1 MAEKDKGKEAALVVG
16 AGGVGALIYA
26 LLAKKEGVVPPGE
39 VVFHLDDETRQALAA
54 TLTILA
60 EISGKLSEI
69 STKLETVGAGAL
81 PNKPALMTGQKNVT
95 TAGTAVQ
102 LPDVRIPDGFKVV
115 VMAKPGNSGYIYLG
129 NSKVSAE
136 DSSSYFDR
144 LEAGDS
150 ITLQITTLKLVWCNS
165 SVSGDGIT
173 YIVEQA

>member
-26 LLAKKEGVVPPGE
+26 LLAKREGVVPPGE
-39 VVFHLDDETRQALAA
+39 VIFHLDDETRQALAN
-54 TLTILA
+54 ILA
-60 EISGKLSEI
+60 LLNSNNGYLAQIAAKEIGIL
-69 STKLETVGAGAL
+69 A
-81 PNKPALMTGQKNVT
+81 NKPALAIGQKSVT
-95 TAGTAVQ
+95 TAGTAER
-102 LPDVRIPDGFKVV
+102 LPDIVIPDGFKVII
-115 VMAKPGNSGYIYLG
+115 MAKPANTGYIYLG

-150 ITLQITTLKLVWCNS
+150 ITLQITTLKLVFINS
-165 SVSGDGIT
+165 SVSGEGIT